1 MRGKRSIAPG
11 AIPGNESCCRN
22 TEFMSGSGQDEG
34 MFAFNPNASVSS
46 VRVGACP
53 ITVTVADNVLLH
65 PELLAESG
73 LAHEFIE
80 DDSNLYPGVRARLP
94 AEFSGPFRAWL
105 TRTLHRTGVLQA
117 SCHIHADASFFSIVN
132 KGRAHLLPL
141 QRIPHYDSADPTVF
155 AAVIYLFDR
164 PNSGTSFYRHRM
176 TGYEK
181 INDNNADNYRAAL
194 NRNMKLL
201 GPPAR
206 EYTNGSN
213 ALFERIHSVDSAFNR
228 IVIYSG
234 NVLHAA
240 DIDGS
245 LFDGNDN
252 SRWRLTIASL
262 INSTCLRTEPL
273 NPGPDSSAP

>member
-1 MRGKRSIAPG
+1 
-11 AIPGNESCCRN
+11 
-22 TEFMSGSGQDEG
+22 MSDREQDVG

-53 ITVTVADNVLLH
+53 ITVTVADNVLLR
-65 PELLAESG
+65 PQLLAESG
-73 LAHEFIE
+73 LGHEFVE
-80 DDSNLYPGVRARLP
+80 DDSNLYPGVRARVP
-94 AEFSGPFRAWL
+94 AEFSRPFHAWL
-105 TRTLHRTGVLQA
+105 TRTLHCTGVLEE
-117 SCHIHADASFFSIVN
+117 SCYIYDDASFFSIVN
-132 KGRAHLLPL
+132 KSRANLLPL
-141 QRIPHYDSADPTVF
+141 QRIPHYDSTDPRVF

-164 PNSGTSFYRHRM
+164 ANSGTSFYRHRT

-181 INDNNADNYRAAL
+181 IGEDNKDNYKTAL
-194 NRNMKLL
+194 NRNMKTL

-213 ALFERIHSVDSAFNR
+213 DLFERTHSVDSAFNR

-245 LFDGNDN
+245 LFNGNDN
-252 SRWRLTIASL
+252 SQWRLTIASL
-262 INSTCLRTEPL
+262 INSTGPPL
-273 NPGPDSSAP
+273 T